1 MFYDGRC
8 PLCRREANWLRRRD
22 RRGRMA
28 FEDFTDPAFDFKT
41 LGLSIDQLNAT
52 MHGLLP
58 DGRMVQGMEAL
69 RAFYRA
75 VGLGWLLAPTGWPV
89 LRHLF
94 DGLYWIWARLRVK
107 HGPCTDE

>member
-1 MFYDGRC
+1 
-8 PLCRREANWLRRRD
+8 
-22 RRGRMA
+22 MA

-107 HGPCTDE
+107 HGPCTDETCPIE